1 MVTALFLFFSGTTI
15 FGQNIF
21 KRSKNFGDEFG
32 VQATETLNSG
42 LIVFKRAHQ
51 EEVIEVVEPK
61 AKEPKKPDN
70 NVYFSYQYNFGYSKE
85 KLILTEWSYD
95 IKQLDYGYLLVEQPN
110 YLLYDV
116 KGKQIVDLET
126 QQSPMLIGHLLI
138 AKKEREIDSKEN
150 YYLSYKERQNLP
162 SHYVFYD
169 LSQKA
174 RKVFEDSLTKINQLD
189 TLLYLQNSSEPSRS
203 KLVNKK
209 MKSILPMGVYPL
221 IVLKEAVIV
230 RDSTTQLAGFIDF
243 NKNVIVPLAYEHF
256 DVAQNPHIFGGISY
270 SYNDSEFWI
279 SDKEHSFFIA
289 SRNDSSFLFNDKYD
303 VIFATKKFTY
313 EEANA
318 PNKKI
323 YLIIKADKREGLID
337 TDGHTIVPINY
348 RTISFKDTYI
358 EVTTAEPNPG
368 QYDAYSYD
376 GHKLFSGPYAYVRPL
391 PSGLVVLEN
400 MPEEGSV
407 NKEIWL
413 ANPMKNE
420 LLTSEPYHHYF
431 GSDEGIL
438 RFKKE
443 DHYFFYTISGEFLF
457 SIKAN
462 YVGDFEDGRATVFV
476 DKKEGAINTK
486 GQWIEELKRI
496 KRR

>member
-1 MVTALFLFFSGTTI
+1 MITALFLFFSGTTI

-21 KRSKNFGDEFG
+21 KRPKSFGDEFG
-32 VQATETLNSG
+32 VQATDTLNSG

-51 EEVIEVVEPK
+51 EEVIEVVEEGTK
-61 AKEPKKPDN
+61 ISRNSDA
-70 NVYFSYQYNFGYSKE
+70 NVYFSYQYNIGYSKQ
-85 KLILTEWSYD
+85 KLLLGEWSYV
-95 IKQLDYGYLLVEQPN
+95 IKQLDYGYLLIEQPN

-116 KGKQIVDLET
+116 KGKQILELET
-126 QQSPMLIGHLLI
+126 SESTLLIGHLLI

-174 RKVFEDSLTKINQLD
+174 RKVFEDSLTKINHLD

-209 MKSILPMGVYPL
+209 MKSVLPMGVYPL

-230 RDSTTQLAGFIDF
+230 RDSTTQLAGFVDF
-243 NKNVIVPLAYEHF
+243 NKNVIIPLEYEHF
-256 DVAQNPHIFGGISY
+256 DVAQNPHIFGGPSY

-279 SDKEHSFFIA
+279 SDKEYSFFIA
-289 SRNDSSFLFNDKYD
+289 SRNDSSFLFNADYD
-303 VIFATKKFTY
+303 MIFATKKFTY

-323 YLIIKADKREGLID
+323 YLVLQMDKKKGVID
-337 TDGHTIVPINY
+337 EYGQTIVPINY

-358 EVTTAEPNPG
+358 EVTTVEPNPG

-376 GHKLFSGPYAYVRPL
+376 GHKLFSGPYTYVRRL
-391 PSGLVVLEN
+391 ESGLVVLEN
-400 MPEEGSV
+400 MPQEGLM

-413 ANPMKNE
+413 ANPMTNE
-420 LLTSEPYHHYF
+420 FLTSEPYHHYF
-431 GSDEGIL
+431 GSNEGIL

-443 DHYFFYTISGEFLF
+443 DHYFFYSVLGEFLF
-457 SIKAN
+457 SFKAD
-462 YVGDFEDGRATVFV
+462 YVGDFEDGRATVIIA
-476 DKKEGAINTK
+476 KKEGAINTK
-486 GQWIEELKRI
+486 GQLVEELKRI